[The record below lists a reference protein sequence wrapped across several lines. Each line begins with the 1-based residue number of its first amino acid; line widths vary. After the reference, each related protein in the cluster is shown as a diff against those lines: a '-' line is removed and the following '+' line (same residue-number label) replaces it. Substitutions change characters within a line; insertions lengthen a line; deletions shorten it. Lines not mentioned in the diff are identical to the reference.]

1 MLNDA
6 NPAPRKIHREKLF
19 FCLWDKIIC
28 NTIIHTNTLYSLSYY
43 IFILHIKYP
52 NYIICN
58 NPLQMSTPTSDSI
71 ALIWTEHAMGLH
83 PIFFFWFHVP
93 WKTNDK
99 G

>member
-6 NPAPRKIHREKLF
+6 NPAPRKIHREKHF

-83 PIFFFWFHVP
+83 PIFGGFHVP

>member
-1 MLNDA
+1 M
-6 NPAPRKIHREKLF
+6 
-19 FCLWDKIIC
+19 
-28 NTIIHTNTLYSLSYY
+28 SYY
-43 IFILHIKYP
+43 IFILQIKYP

-83 PIFFFWFHVP
+83 PILGGFHVP